1 MNREIH
7 ANLLNNLSLLRMI
20 SSSKLKKNRQVERD
34 HEKKVI
40 VLCLIPL
47 MEIFPAIRTRS
58 LYSHF
63 ALGAAN

>member
-7 ANLLNNLSLLRMI
+7 ANLLNNFSLLRMI
-20 SSSKLKKNRQVERD
+20 SSSKLKKKNRQAERD

-47 MEIFPAIRTRS
+47 MEIFPAI
-58 LYSHF
+58 
-63 ALGAAN
+63 

>member
-40 VLCLIPL
+40 VLC
-47 MEIFPAIRTRS
+47 
-58 LYSHF
+58 
-63 ALGAAN
+63 